1 VTSHSR
7 PKPALMQGNEAIAE
21 GAIAA
26 GMRFFA
32 GYPISPSSEV
42 AETLSRRLP
51 QVGGTFIQM
60 EDEIASISAII
71 GGSIVGTKSMTA
83 TSGPGFSLMQE
94 GLGFAIMAETPLV
107 IVNVQRI
114 GPSSGYA
121 TAPAQ
126 GDVMQARYGSHG
138 PSPIIAL
145 APSTVME
152 AYDVTVKAFN
162 LSEKYRSPVVI
173 LTDAAV
179 GHLREVV
186 ALPAPEELEIV
197 DREKPKGPPGSVKPF
212 EAHQDTLVPAIPDF
226 GTGYRYHITGL
237 FHDET
242 GFPSTASAVVQG
254 NTERLMNKIELH
266 REEMCYVES
275 LYMDDAE
282 ITVISY
288 GCSGRSA
295 RAAVK
300 AARARGMKVGLTRL
314 ITLWPFPEHVIKA
327 VAERTPRLVI
337 AELNLGDI
345 ANEVRRVTR
354 GDVQIAQVNRHDG
367 LLITPGQILK
377 AIEGVMQ
384 HA

>member
-1 VTSHSR
+1 MSANR
-7 PKPALMQGNEAIAE
+7 PQPALMQGNEAIAE

-71 GGSIVGTKSMTA
+71 GASIVGAKSMTA

-121 TAPAQ
+121 TAPAE
-126 GDVMQARYGSHG
+126 GDVMQTRYGTHG
-138 PSPIIAL
+138 PHAIIAL
-145 APSTVME
+145 APSTVLE
-152 AYDVTVKAFN
+152 AFDVTVKAFN
-162 LSEKYRSPVVI
+162 LAEKYRSPVII

-186 ALPAPEELEIV
+186 TLPAPEELEIV
-197 DREKPKGPPGSVKPF
+197 DREKPKGPPGTVQPF
-212 EAHQDTLVPAIPDF
+212 HAPDDTLIPAIPDF
-226 GTGYRYHITGL
+226 GTGYKYHITGL
-237 FHDET
+237 FHDDT
-242 GFPSTASAVVQG
+242 GFPSTASGVVQG
-254 NTERLMNKIELH
+254 NTERLAKKIELH
-266 REEMCYVES
+266 REEMTYVEQ

-282 ITVISY
+282 IAVISY

-300 AARARGMKVGLTRL
+300 AARARGIKVGLTRL
-314 ITLWPFPEHVIKA
+314 ITIWPFPEHVIRA
-327 VAERTPRLVI
+327 VVDQAPRLVV
-337 AELNLGDI
+337 AEMNLGDV

-354 GDVQIAQVNRHDG
+354 GDVQITQVNRHDG
-367 LLITPGQILK
+367 LLITPGQVLK
-377 AIEGVMQ
+377 GIEGVMQ

>member
-152 AYDVTVKAFN
+152 AFDVTVKAFN

>member
-1 VTSHSR
+1 
-7 PKPALMQGNEAIAE
+7 MQGNEAIAE